1 MPPESSTLGREAA
14 AGTSGGG
21 LRREVAVLCGTEI
34 TSWGALFYALPVAA
48 GTIAADQGWSLTQ
61 ILGAFTVAQIVAGT
75 LGFWVGRH
83 IDRVGPR
90 ALMTLGSLVGA
101 AAMVGIALSGSLVA
115 FYLAWA
121 VAGAAMSAT
130 LYAPAFAA
138 ITGWTRGDQS
148 HRVRAITAV
157 TLVAGLASTVF
168 APLTAWL
175 LGPLGWRGTY
185 AVLACFVAATA
196 IAHWAGLRAP
206 WPGRQ
211 HAVTTGQHHGI
222 GHQPGATFRRADF
235 WLLVAGMTLAGFAV
249 SAVVVN
255 LVPMLTEH
263 GLTVRTAAMMLGVG
277 GIGQVAGRLF
287 YYRLARRTGPGVR
300 TWAVLT
306 VVALT
311 TIGLAEVH
319 HPVAVV
325 GALAF
330 VGGMARGL
338 FTLIQATTVA
348 DRWGTQH
355 FGARNGIL
363 SGATM
368 AAAALAPWAG
378 ALLAEGLGGHD
389 QAYWVL
395 AVGAIGACL
404 LIRPTTKPEA
414 SVTA

>member
-1 MPPESSTLGREAA
+1 M
-14 AGTSGGG
+14 GTSDGG

-185 AVLACFVAATA
+185 AVLAGFVAATA
-196 IAHWAGLRAP
+196 LAHWAGLRAP

-211 HAVTTGQHHGI
+211 HAVTTVQHHSI
-222 GHQPGATFRRADF
+222 GHQPDATFRRADF

-287 YYRLARRTGPGVR
+287 YYRLARLTGPGVR
-300 TWAVLT
+300 TWVVLT

-368 AAAALAPWAG
+368 AAAALAPWVG
-378 ALLAEGLGGHD
+378 ASIAVALGGY
-389 QAYWVL
+389 QPAFWLFALGTV
-395 AVGAIGACL
+395 AAMA
-404 LIRPTTKPEA
+404 LIRRP
-414 SVTA
+414 SS